1 MKCFLFTLFLCGFAI
16 PHIFAHPIDAGDC
29 ITTVVDDRI
38 LTEQLEHCEPG
49 CAKPGLHGHKYVPLR
64 QPAGGGYGVNT
75 GYIDSSFGEGHS
87 EWNRYI
93 AQFHDCSE
101 TDGIWKQ
108 LTKQLSN
115 GSTRQTAPKDATPD
129 GTSRPQPDT
138 HTRLDSSDAP
148 NLSPRQSDTHTRV
161 DSSDVPDPTPPQ
173 QQTEPSIDV
182 QPEPPQQREPEAS
195 EPEVVMPSPLALSYD
210 HIFPEG
216 ISLHHIPIDTD
227 YGSVGSVFDALGNA
241 VDYLAASRG
250 ASGWTYIKKRGQ
262 FGGAL
267 WKSIAFLA
275 VMNEEATL
283 EMSGHFNN
291 WDGTGITYA
300 QLVLRQGG
308 LTLLGIPLRSES
320 LETVGDFFTFFRGV
334 KSVKGID
341 PDLTIESAGDYVTED
356 WFVELDADTV
366 IEGTAAYLVEAE
378 MQTRS
383 LWGVPWAYEPPSS
396 APPAEQWAY
405 YKKMATTWGRI
416 KAGDL
421 YRD

>member
-1 MKCFLFTLFLCGFAI
+1 MGIKTCPPACG
-16 PHIFAHPIDAGDC
+16 G
-29 ITTVVDDRI
+29 RI
-38 LTEQLEHCEPG
+38 WRE
-49 CAKPGLHGHKYVPLR
+49 YS
-64 QPAGGGYGVNT
+64 
-75 GYIDSSFGEGHS
+75 YIDSSFDEGHT
-87 EWNRYI
+87 WNRY
-93 AQFHDCSE
+93 
-101 TDGIWKQ
+101 
-108 LTKQLSN
+108 LSFMIVPMEF
-115 GSTRQTAPKDATPD
+115 GSAN
-129 GTSRPQPDT
+129 
-138 HTRLDSSDAP
+138 DSSRMAQLDKLLLKTP
-148 NLSPRQSDTHTRV
+148 HLTNQSGHTHTRV

-421 YRD
+421 VENGEEWVEERRETREDGKTRKATGDGS